1 MDKGKKEKKGLGRGL
16 DALLGNSFDVGN
28 VVVNPDSPSRI
39 KTGSISKIPLESID
53 TNPWQPRNAF
63 EEEALQQLSES
74 IREHGLI
81 QPVTVRQLENGR
93 YQLISGERRVR
104 ASKLAGLTQI
114 TAYVRT
120 ADDMQMLEMA
130 LIENIQRQDL
140 NPMEIALSLQRLQDE
155 CQITQEDLAVRVSKS
170 RSAVTNYLRLL
181 KLSEPVQ
188 QALCMQQIS
197 MGHARALVVAEPEQQ
212 QHLLKEIM
220 EKDLSVRQTEDL
232 LRQWQQKAAETAPK
246 AKVRLPQAYQDAK
259 KQLAGKFQTVVKI
272 QRDAQGKGHLTFS
285 FKSDEEL
292 DRLLSLLQ
300 KSGN

>member
-1 MDKGKKEKKGLGRGL
+1 MDKEKKEKKGLGRGL
-16 DALLGNSFDVGN
+16 DALLGDSFNVGSG
-28 VVVNPDSPSRI
+28 VVNPNSPSRI
-39 KTGSISKIPLESID
+39 KSGNITRIPLDAID
-53 TNPWQPRNAF
+53 TNPWQPRNSF
-63 EEEALQQLSES
+63 EEEALRQLSAS
-74 IREHGLI
+74 IKEHGLI
-81 QPVTVRQLENGR
+81 QPITVRQLDNGR

-140 NPMEIALSLQRLQDE
+140 NPIEIALSLQRLQDE
-155 CQITQEDLAVRVSKS
+155 CQITQEDLAARVSKS

-188 QALCMQQIS
+188 MALCGQQIT
-197 MGHARALVVAEPEQQ
+197 MGHARALVVATPEQQ
-212 QHLLKEIM
+212 QALLDEIVAKE
-220 EKDLSVRQTEDL
+220 LSVRETEDL
-232 LRQWQQKAAETAPK
+232 LRRWQQKQTEPAPAK
-246 AKVRLPQAYQDAK
+246 AKARLPQTYQEAK
-259 KQLAGKFQTVVKI
+259 KVLAGKYQTVVKI

-292 DRLLSLLQ
+292 DRILSLL
-300 KSGN
+300 K